1 MLSEA
6 EIMERAK
13 YCYLVFFQ
21 LSHLRDR
28 DPAKPFQYLQIL
40 KDSSLAL
47 HEDEFIR
54 LTMEEEI
61 RMGNPDGGLT
71 YLISLY
77 EGFTHAYC
85 EVIEKDLSEIRDA
98 IPKEFLQKLAAEMGG
113 RL

>member
-1 MLSEA
+1 
-6 EIMERAK
+6 
-13 YCYLVFFQ
+13 
-21 LSHLRDR
+21 
-28 DPAKPFQYLQIL
+28 
-40 KDSSLAL
+40 
-47 HEDEFIR
+47 
-54 LTMEEEI
+54 
-61 RMGNPDGGLT
+61 MGNPDGGLT